1 MISKKYQIESFLD
14 AIEGKTYTEA
24 ISLAKREVTEA
35 EHLLLIFRSIEND
48 IPIGVIG
55 YVEGLKEFIL
65 FFRYSVL
72 KKRFSKDRYNKLFCP
87 HLRGAKNT

>member
-1 MISKKYQIESFLD
+1 MISKDYQIESFLD

-35 EHLLLIFRSIEND
+35 EHLLLISSSTEND

-72 KKRFSKDRYNKLFCP
+72 KKRVSKDRYNKLFGP
-87 HLRGAKNT
+87 YL